1 MPRCQAD
8 KSIQRVQVG
17 DFQFPLGVYPV
28 EKMAPKPGYTV
39 TFEPA
44 DGGGGEGGPD
54 GAGSFRPDKDAEKD
68 DPSEGGEGPSGP
80 DDWEEWPDR
89 YVFDAVVSAH
99 RVESLCR
106 ALFSLLPGRVYP
118 ILDVLGRDAFREV
131 DPYITYELVGTDR
144 FLNACRWLRDFFYE
158 DGLVGF
164 GAMSEEPFFYIFID
178 EHKIVTVRAEP
189 VLKDKIEKV
198 LAAFDLSAMSDP
210 AGADSASHEHRGV
223 LLAPGDRPELLDGE
237 QILEFLKDDWKLVL
251 NIDHETNIDDEQ
263 NALGTTGW
271 RCLLRGENEKETRYA
286 IVCLAAD
293 HLKQAEETAF
303 DTLAEM
309 CDKAEIDFDDAV
321 VISADRIKAEE
332 IPTVVEGMTKARIKP
347 VKVLQPG
354 KVFGFAWVGEREAR

>member
-8 KSIQRVQVG
+8 KSIERVTLG
-17 DFQFPLGVYPV
+17 EFQFPLGVYPV
-28 EKMAPKPGYTV
+28 EKMTPKPGYTV

-44 DGGGGEGGPD
+44 DGSSSEGPAID
-54 GAGSFRPDKDAEKD
+54 GSEDADESRAFRPEK
-68 DPSEGGEGPSGP
+68 GPGS
-80 DDWEEWPDR
+80 DRDEDWEEWPDR

-106 ALFSLLPGRVYP
+106 VLFSLLPGRVYP
-118 ILDVLGRDAFREV
+118 ILDVLGRDAYREV

-144 FLNACRWLRDFFYE
+144 FLNACRWLRDFFFE

-164 GAMSEEPFFYIFID
+164 GAMSEDPFFYIFID

-189 VLKDKIEKV
+189 VLKEKIEKV
-198 LAAFDLSAMSDP
+198 LAAFDLTAMTDP
-210 AGADSASHEHRGV
+210 AGADAASHEHRGV
-223 LLAPGDRPELLDGE
+223 LMAPSDRTELLDGE

-251 NIDHETNIDDEQ
+251 NIDPETNIDDDQ
-263 NALGTTGW
+263 NALGTTAW

-286 IVCLAAD
+286 QVCLAAD
-293 HLKQAEETAF
+293 NLRQAEELAF

-321 VISADRIKAEE
+321 VISADRIKPEE
-332 IPTVVEGMTKARIKP
+332 IPTVVEAITKSRIKP
-347 VKVLQPG
+347 VKVLTAG
-354 KVFGFAWVGEREAR
+354 KVLGSAWIGERE

>member
-8 KSIQRVQVG
+8 KSIERVTLG
-17 DFQFPLGVYPV
+17 EFQFPLGVYPV
-28 EKMAPKPGYTV
+28 EKMTPKPGYTV

-44 DGGGGEGGPD
+44 DGGSPEGGGPGEGEEAAEPR
-54 GAGSFRPDKDAEKD
+54 SFRPDK
-68 DPSEGGEGPSGP
+68 SGEGD

-144 FLNACRWLRDFFYE
+144 FLNACRWLKDFFFE

-178 EHKIVTVRAEP
+178 EHKIVTIRTEP
-189 VLKDKIEKV
+189 VLKEKIEKV
-198 LAAFDLSAMSDP
+198 LASFDLSAMTDP
-210 AGADSASHEHRGV
+210 AGADAASHEHRGV
-223 LLAPGDRPELLDGE
+223 LLAPSDRSELLDGE

-251 NIDHETNIDDEQ
+251 NIDPETNVDDDQ
-263 NALGTTGW
+263 NPLGTTAW

-286 IVCLAAD
+286 QVCLAAD
-293 HLKQAEETAF
+293 HLRQAEETAF

-321 VISADRIKAEE
+321 VISADRIKMEE
-332 IPTVVEGMTKARIKP
+332 IPTVVEAITKTRIKP
-347 VKVLQPG
+347 VKALTAG
-354 KVFGFAWVGEREAR
+354 KVFGSAWIGERE